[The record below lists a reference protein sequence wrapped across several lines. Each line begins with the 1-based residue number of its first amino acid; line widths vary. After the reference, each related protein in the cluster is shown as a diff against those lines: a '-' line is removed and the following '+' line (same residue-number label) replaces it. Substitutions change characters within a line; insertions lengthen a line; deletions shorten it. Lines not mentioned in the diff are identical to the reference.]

1 MIQKLPKWIEIGG
14 FSLAFN
20 AGFINAIGLLAF
32 EHQAVSHLTG
42 VSTYLSLALANGHYQ
57 AAFHLILIAMSF
69 VVGAAYSGLIIGNVA
84 LELNSKYTLALL
96 TESVLLFIAMYW
108 LIDGSQN
115 GHYFASAACGLQNA
129 ITTTFSG
136 AIIRTTHLSGLFTDL
151 GVMLG
156 LRLRGQ
162 QQDSR
167 RAILYLTLITGFI
180 VGGITGVFM
189 FHAVK
194 FNALIVPGILTAC
207 LAVIYWLFRLKQHS

>member
-1 MIQKLPKWIEIGG
+1 MIRKLPKWIEIGG

-32 EHQAVSHLTG
+32 KHQAVSHLTG
-42 VSTYLSLALANGHYQ
+42 VSTYFSLALANGNEQ
-57 AAFHLILIAMSF
+57 EAFHLILIAMSF
-69 VVGAAYSGLIIGNVA
+69 VVGAAYSGLMIGNVA
-84 LELNSKYTLALL
+84 LELNSKYTVALL
-96 TESVLLFIAMYW
+96 TESLLLFLAMYW
-108 LIDGSQN
+108 LINGSQN

-180 VGGITGVFM
+180 VGGSAGVFT
-189 FHAVK
+189 FNAIQ
-194 FNALIVPGILTAC
+194 FNALIIPGILTFC
-207 LAVIYWLFRLKQHS
+207 LAIIYGLFRRKQNA